1 MKTIDLDTLQRYSRG
16 ELSHKTFMAVHQ
28 EAGELLDLLFKNLSK
43 SEDVVSIQDW
53 PLPRRQ
59 KRLGH
64 FFVLK
69 TMLLFTPF
77 CLIVGAAVARTSHFV
92 GMSIMFGWL
101 ALCLLGGAY
110 LLWDRY
116 RVLKSKDGK
125 SVLVITNRR
134 MMRVWL
140 DGSETVQAWW
150 LTDDPNK
157 KKPLEPVSSTVK
169 LLLDLDLG
177 DPSLN

>member
-1 MKTIDLDTLQRYSRG
+1 MKSIDLDTLQRYSRG

-28 EAGELLDLLFKNLSK
+28 EAGELLDLLFQNLNK
-43 SEDVVSIQDW
+43 AEHVVSIQDW

-59 KRLGH
+59 KRLGQ

-69 TMLLFTPF
+69 TMMLFTPF
-77 CLIVGAAVARTSHFV
+77 CLIVGAAIAQNSPAL
-92 GMSIMFGWL
+92 GMTMMLGWL
-101 ALCLLGGAY
+101 SLCLIGGAY

-134 MMRVWL
+134 MMRIWL

-157 KKPLEPVSSTVK
+157 KKALEPVSGTIK
-169 LLLDLDLG
+169 LLLELDLG
-177 DPSLN
+177 KPNLN

>member
-28 EAGELLDLLFKNLSK
+28 DAGELLDLLFQNLNK
-43 SEDVVSIQDW
+43 SEHVVSIQDW

-59 KRLGH
+59 KRLGQ

-69 TMLLFTPF
+69 TMMLFTPF
-77 CLIVGAAVARTSHFV
+77 MLIAGAGIAQQTPIL
-92 GMSIMFGWL
+92 GMALTFGWL
-101 ALCLLGGAY
+101 AVCLFGGTY

-116 RVLKSKDGK
+116 RVNKSKDGK

-134 MMRVWL
+134 MMRIWL

-157 KKPLEPVSSTVK
+157 KKPLEPVPSTVK
-169 LLLDLDLG
+169 LLLELELG
-177 DPSLN
+177 RPSLN

>member
-1 MKTIDLDTLQRYSRG
+1 VKTLDLDTLQRYSRG

-28 EAGELLDLLFKNLSK
+28 EAGELLDLLFQNLNK
-43 SEDVVSIQDW
+43 AEDVVSIQDW

-69 TMLLFTPF
+69 SMMLFTPF
-77 CLIVGAAVARTSHFV
+77 CLIVGAAMARNSV
-92 GMSIMFGWL
+92 SLGLGVMLGWL
-101 ALCLLGGAY
+101 VLCLLGGGY
-110 LLWDRY
+110 LLWDRH
-116 RVLKSKDGK
+116 RVLNSKDGK

-157 KKPLEPVSSTVK
+157 KKPLEPVSPTIK

>member
-1 MKTIDLDTLQRYSRG
+1 MKSIDLDTLQRYSRG

-28 EAGELLDLLFKNLSK
+28 EAGELLDLLFQNLSK
-43 SEDVVSIQDW
+43 AEHVVSIQDW

-59 KRLGH
+59 KRLGQ

-69 TMLLFTPF
+69 TMMLFTPF
-77 CLIVGAAVARTSHFV
+77 CLIVGAAIAQNSPAL
-92 GMSIMFGWL
+92 GMTMMLGWL
-101 ALCLLGGAY
+101 SLCLIGGAY

-134 MMRVWL
+134 MMRIWL

-157 KKPLEPVSSTVK
+157 KKALEPVSGTIK
-169 LLLDLDLG
+169 LLLELDLG
-177 DPSLN
+177 KPNLN

>member
-1 MKTIDLDTLQRYSRG
+1 
-16 ELSHKTFMAVHQ
+16 MAVHQ
-28 EAGELLDLLFKNLSK
+28 DAGELLDLLFQNLNQA
-43 SEDVVSIQDW
+43 EHVVSIEDW

-59 KRLGH
+59 KRLGQ

-69 TMLLFTPF
+69 TMMLFTPF
-77 CLIVGAAVARTSHFV
+77 VLLVGAAMVKTEHVV
-92 GMSIMFGWL
+92 GLSLMFGWL
-101 ALCLLGGAY
+101 ALCFIGGGY

-116 RVLKSKDGK
+116 RVKKSRDGK

-134 MMRVWL
+134 MMRIWL

-157 KKPLEPVSSTVK
+157 KKPLEPVSDTIK
-169 LLLDLDLG
+169 LLLELDLG
-177 DPSLN
+177 KPSHN